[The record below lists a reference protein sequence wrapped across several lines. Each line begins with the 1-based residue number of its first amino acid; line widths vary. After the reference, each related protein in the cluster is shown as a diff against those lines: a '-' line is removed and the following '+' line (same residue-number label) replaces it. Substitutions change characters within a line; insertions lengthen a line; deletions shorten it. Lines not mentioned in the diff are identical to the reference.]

1 MSVALQNAIRLSTL
15 ATSPVPF
22 VAPLPGQRKLRGSMK
37 GVLVSF
43 LPGCSHLAEQ
53 FRLVYPAALAPDHRC
68 LGVTVSGARCRR
80 QAASNGWCAAHSPK
94 RLLDGHA

>member
-37 GVLVSF
+37 GVL
-43 LPGCSHLAEQ
+43 
-53 FRLVYPAALAPDHRC
+53 
-68 LGVTVSGARCRR
+68 
-80 QAASNGWCAAHSPK
+80 W
-94 RLLDGHA
+94 